1 MEFYVNY
8 DCDVGSENLFEKIV
22 DILSRIAQGKY
33 SKSSLNIG
41 IQPAQELIL
50 RTMALETLLNY
61 MKLID
66 KIIEE
71 TEIETEENANNNK
84 DDTQKEII
92 EEDTPKLETHEKFQ
106 IFIYLFSLNI

>member
-8 DCDVGSENLFEKIV
+8 DCDVGSENLLEKMV

-33 SKSSLNIG
+33 SKSSINLG
-41 IQPAQELIL
+41 IHPPQELTL
-50 RTMALETLLNY
+50 RTVALETLLNY

-71 TEIETEENANNNK
+71 TEIETEENNIINNK
-84 DDTQKEII
+84 DETLKEII
-92 EEDTPKLETHEKFQ
+92 EEDTPKLETHEKF
-106 IFIYLFSLNI
+106 